1 MQHFAVFGTHPRL
14 SLAEFRAVL
23 PPKTPSPTLIG
34 QTAIVEDSTW
44 DGPALMQRLGGT
56 VKLGDILEEYALS
69 ELTAERV
76 VDLLEQTPR
85 DERVVFGLTIYGG
98 TPAAK
103 RGLQKLPLEVKREL
117 KNRGKS
123 ARWVTS
129 ENDEPLT
136 PAAVAKL
143 KLTTE
148 GYDVVILIDSDRASI
163 GLTTHV
169 QDADAWSLRDFG
181 RPVRDD
187 ENGMLP
193 PKLARIMVNLARVPA
208 RGTLLDPFCG
218 SGTVLMEAAL
228 ATQADHLIGSD
239 IESKQIAD
247 AKQNQDW
254 LITQHILGSEDA
266 ERFSLFTRDVRT
278 IQHDIHAPVD
288 AVVTEGYLGPPLRG
302 SESAAMLARNADEIT
317 DLWRDALKALAPTL
331 APSARLVCIW
341 PAMKTSHG
349 TARVDLT
356 EDLTRLGYT
365 LENPLDGWDETNGPL
380 LYSRPNQRIM
390 RRIVVLTPNAHI

>member
-1 MQHFAVFGTHPRL
+1 MKHFAVFGTHPRL
-14 SLAEFRAVL
+14 SLAEFYAVSA
-23 PPKTPSPTLIG
+23 PQTPRPTLVG
-34 QTAIVEDSTW
+34 PTAIVEAASW
-44 DGPALMQRLGGT
+44 NGAHLMQQLGGT
-56 VKLGDILEEYALS
+56 VKLGDILEECA
-69 ELTAERV
+69 TAELNAERIA
-76 VDLLEQTPR
+76 DLIDRTPR
-85 DERVVFGLTIYGG
+85 DERIVFGLTVYGG

-103 RGLQKLPLEVKREL
+103 RALQKLPLEVKREL
-117 KNRGKS
+117 KTRGKS

-143 KLTTE
+143 HLTTD
-148 GYDVVILIDSDRASI
+148 GYDIVVVISGDRAFI
-163 GLTTHV
+163 GLTTDV

-193 PKLARIMVNLARVPA
+193 PKLARIMVNLARVPD
-208 RGTLLDPFCG
+208 RGALLDPFCG

-228 ATQADHLIGSD
+228 ATRADHLIGSD

-254 LITQHILGSEDA
+254 LITQGILRADDEQ
-266 ERFSLFTRDVRT
+266 RFSLFTTDVRSISRHVST
-278 IQHDIHAPVD
+278 PIN

-302 SESAAMLARNADEIT
+302 NESASALARNAEDIT
-317 DLWRDALKALAPTL
+317 ALWRDALTSLAPTL
-331 APSARLVCIW
+331 APHARLVCIW
-341 PAMKTSHG
+341 PAMKTTNG

-356 EDLTRLGYT
+356 SDLARLGYT
-365 LENPLDGWDETNGPL
+365 LSNPLNGWDDSNDPL
-380 LYSRPNQRIM
+380 LYARPNQRVM
-390 RRIVVLTPNAHI
+390 RRIVLLTRNT